1 MPRENRKSTEVHFML
16 RCTISYWIILGLLVC
31 RDGVA
36 SSSKIEDQM
45 TPAELISTGVVKLN
59 QAERQALN
67 DWLSNKSTA
76 VSQPDNQVKR
86 ELVATA
92 DAATGFL
99 PANVKRTIVESKIQG
114 SFRGWSGA
122 TEFTLENGQVWR
134 QSESGAAE
142 FAVLQSPIVKIIP
155 KSFGSWL
162 LKVEGIHSSLRV
174 RRVR

>member
-1 MPRENRKSTEVHFML
+1 
-16 RCTISYWIILGLLVC
+16 
-31 RDGVA
+31 
-36 SSSKIEDQM
+36 M
-45 TPAELISTGVVKLN
+45 TPAELINTGVVKLSE
-59 QAERQALN
+59 AERQALN
-67 DWLSNKSTA
+67 DWLNNNSTTASRPDRQAKSESTT
-76 VSQPDNQVKR
+76 
-86 ELVATA
+86 TA

-99 PANVKRTIVESKIQG
+99 PSNVKRTVVESKIQG

-142 FAVLQSPIVKIIP
+142 FAVLQSPVVKIVP

-162 LKVEGIHSSLRV
+162 LKIEGINSSLRV

>member
-1 MPRENRKSTEVHFML
+1 ML
-16 RCTISYWIILGLLVC
+16 RCTISCWIVLGLLVC

-36 SSSKIEDQM
+36 FPPQIEDQM
-45 TPAELISTGVVKLN
+45 SPAELVSTGIVKLN
-59 QAERQALN
+59 QEERQALN
-67 DWLSNKSTA
+67 AWLRNKSA
-76 VSQPDNQVKR
+76 AASLPAKQVKR
-86 ELVATA
+86 DSSATA

-99 PANVKRTIVESKIQG
+99 PPNIKRTVVESKIQG

-134 QSESGAAE
+134 QAESGVAE
-142 FAVLQSPIVKIIP
+142 FAVLQSPTVKIVP

-162 LKVEGIHSSLRV
+162 LKVEGFHSSLRV